1 MASSSDEKF
10 DMNICKACKQP
21 FQRLKN
27 HLRQKEDCQR
37 EYNMEAFDDQWKTYV
52 RERKSDI
59 VRHIERKHID
69 MQVACEYCETLF
81 ANRYAL
87 KNHLKSKH
95 YV

>member
-1 MASSSDEKF
+1 MSSRSSTDIGGKVWHC
-10 DMNICKACKQP
+10 D
-21 FQRLKN
+21 
-27 HLRQKEDCQR
+27 DCG
-37 EYNMEAFDDQWKTYV
+37 YV

>member
-37 EYNMEAFDDQWKTYV
+37 EYNMEAFDDQWKTYHAKTDCSSLGV
-52 RERKSDI
+52 SGQRGQKR
-59 VRHIERKHID
+59 
-69 MQVACEYCETLF
+69 
-81 ANRYAL
+81 
-87 KNHLKSKH
+87 
-95 YV
+95 